1 MRNGKAIALSAALAL
16 TAGALLFGA
25 TGCGGDASSDNS
37 TTAGKVAAADGTGDL
52 TGTWVLNKD
61 LSDKPQRPD
70 SGRGFGRPDG
80 PPPDSGRGW
89 RRHGA
94 GPDSAHW
101 AQMRDSIPDSLRGF
115 GPGHGP
121 RGMRGTMTMTIAQ
134 TDSTVDITGP
144 RGRTRTLYTDG
155 RVMTPQ
161 NDRAPEGVE
170 IRAIWNSEGQLVVT
184 HTGPRGG
191 TRSETFSLSADG
203 KQLIIAVHVDPAGD
217 HEARD
222 FRRVFDAASASN

>member
-1 MRNGKAIALSAALAL
+1 MRNGKAIALSAALTL
-16 TAGALLFGA
+16 TAVALLFGA

-37 TTAGKVAAADGTGDL
+37 ATAGKLASADGAGDL

-61 LSDKPQRPD
+61 LSDRPQLPD
-70 SGRGFGRPDG
+70 SGRGFGHHDG
-80 PPPDSGRGW
+80 PPPDSGHGW
-89 RRHGA
+89 RRHG
-94 GPDSAHW
+94 GMPDSARW
-101 AQMRDSIPDSLRGF
+101 ARLRDSIPDSLRG
-115 GPGHGP
+115 PGP
-121 RGMRGTMTMTIAQ
+121 RGMRGPISMTIVQ

-170 IRAIWNSEGQLVVT
+170 IRAIWNAEGQLVVT
-184 HTGPRGG
+184 HTGPLGG
-191 TRSETFSLSADG
+191 TRTETFALSADG
-203 KQLIIAVHVDPAGD
+203 KQLIITTHVDPAGD
-217 HEARD
+217 RPEHD